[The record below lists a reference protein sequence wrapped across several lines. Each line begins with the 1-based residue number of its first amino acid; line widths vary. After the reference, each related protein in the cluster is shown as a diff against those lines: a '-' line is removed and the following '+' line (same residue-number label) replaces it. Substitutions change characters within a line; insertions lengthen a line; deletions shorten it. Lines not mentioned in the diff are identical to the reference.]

1 MIPLLLAKLGT
12 INWLTIAKIGAI
24 ISIMGATSYIT
35 WTIAQHDID
44 KERLMVAEAQFQAER
59 LMTKNY
65 LTDIE
70 HAREIAYGAA
80 IADRKLEARVNVIL
94 KEHSN
99 APSLPTNC
107 VIDTNGVQSLSD
119 AREAA
124 IAAANNPATS
134 KSDN

>member
-1 MIPLLLAKLGT
+1 MIPLLLAKLGN

-24 ISIMGATSYIT
+24 ISLMGATSYIT
-35 WTIAQHDID
+35 WNLAQHDID
-44 KERLMVAEAQFQAER
+44 KERLMVAEAQLQAER

-107 VIDTNGVQSLSD
+107 VLDTSGLLSLQA
-119 AREAA
+119 ARDAA
-124 IAAANNPATS
+124 IATANTTATG
-134 KSDN
+134 KPNN

>member
-1 MIPLLLAKLGT
+1 MLLLSNLFGN
-12 INWLTIAKIGAI
+12 INWLTIAKIAAI
-24 ISIMGATSYIT
+24 ISLMGVTSYIT
-35 WTIAQHDID
+35 WQLAQHDID
-44 KERLMVAEAQFQAER
+44 KERLMVAEAQLQAER

-107 VIDTNGVQSLSD
+107 VIDTNGVQSLQA
-119 AREAA
+119 ARDAA
-124 IAAANNPATS
+124 IAAANPSTTS
-134 KSDN
+134 KPNN